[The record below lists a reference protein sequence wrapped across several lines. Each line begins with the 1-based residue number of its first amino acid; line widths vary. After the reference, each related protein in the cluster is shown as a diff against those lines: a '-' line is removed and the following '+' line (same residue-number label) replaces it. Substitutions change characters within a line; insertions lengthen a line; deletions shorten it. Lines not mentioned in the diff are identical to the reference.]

1 METRNIELIST
12 TIDNRM
18 NGRERSL
25 ETPSTD
31 FEALIASSF
40 FSGQIGFEQALE
52 IPEFAASLA
61 FICDTVAMLPIRLY
75 REKDGKT
82 ELIRDDKRVRLL
94 NDDTGGLLDPYQS
107 RRQFV
112 EDYFRRGAGYIYI
125 DRYKGDV
132 SRLLYVDADNVGVM
146 TNADPIFLDGVLQ
159 VSGKNYEPFD
169 FLKICRRTK
178 DGLKGR
184 SIIDD
189 NNVLLSS
196 AYYLLKYGL
205 KNSKNGG
212 KRRGVLQS
220 ENKLGAAEIEKLKLA
235 WQNMYTSDGDTALV
249 LNNGVKFNEISQT
262 AVEQQLS
269 QQRKEIN
276 EGICAIFGLNAAVIS
291 SKASDDERIAAIK
304 TAIMPILTA
313 FVKSANKEL
322 LLESEKYSEDGEM
335 YFEFDLS
342 ETMKADMLKR
352 FQAYE
357 IALRSKWLQ
366 PDEVRYLEDRDP
378 LGLDF
383 ITLGLEDVLYDP
395 KTKTVYTPNTNQTV
409 KLGEGGVK
417 LGEER
422 YNHNHG
428 ADGKF
433 TFSSHVDVTAEYE
446 KSATPGVGTI
456 VRDDD
461 YNAEAN
467 KNEIQFA
474 DWMHNNLGGNIRL
487 IKRSE
492 IDNVKSPDYE
502 WKGKLWD
509 LKQPESET
517 GANSAVRKGI
527 KQIKDNPG
535 GVILDYRNKNIS
547 IDNLVKV
554 IDKRMKWYSQIQID
568 VMIVHKNKLCKVL
581 RYN

>member
-1 METRNIELIST
+1 M
-12 TIDNRM
+12 
-18 NGRERSL
+18 
-25 ETPSTD
+25 
-31 FEALIASSF
+31 
-40 FSGQIGFEQALE
+40 
-52 IPEFAASLA
+52 
-61 FICDTVAMLPIRLY
+61 
-75 REKDGKT
+75 
-82 ELIRDDKRVRLL
+82 
-94 NDDTGGLLDPYQS
+94 
-107 RRQFV
+107 
-112 EDYFRRGAGYIYI
+112 
-125 DRYKGDV
+125 
-132 SRLLYVDADNVGVM
+132 
-146 TNADPIFLDGVLQ
+146 
-159 VSGKNYEPFD
+159 
-169 FLKICRRTK
+169 
-178 DGLKGR
+178 
-184 SIIDD
+184 
-189 NNVLLSS
+189 LSS

-235 WQNMYTSDGDTALV
+235 WQEMYTSDGDTALV

-433 TFSSHVDVTAEYE
+433 TSGTGTTSAGNGIDKTGENGIINNRARLGKKEMTRLSHEIATEYPNL
-446 KSATPGVGTI
+446 KPGDMWCISNRNHFYVYTTVETGTYKFHRKIKIVG
-456 VRDDD
+456 
-461 YNAEAN
+461 
-467 KNEIQFA
+467 NEELIF
-474 DWMHNNLGGNIRL
+474 NIR
-487 IKRSE
+487 
-492 IDNVKSPDYE
+492 
-502 WKGKLWD
+502 KGLN
-509 LKQPESET
+509 E
-517 GANSAVRKGI
+517 
-527 KQIKDNPG
+527 
-535 GVILDYRNKNIS
+535 
-547 IDNLVKV
+547 
-554 IDKRMKWYSQIQID
+554 
-568 VMIVHKNKLCKVL
+568 
-581 RYN
+581 